1 MVIGVP
7 KEIKNNENRVALTPS
22 GAHELAMHG
31 HKVCVQTSAG
41 TNSGFADEDYIAAGA
56 EILPS
61 IEDVYAAAEM
71 VMKVKEP
78 IEPEYALVRRGQLV
92 FTYFHFASSEA
103 LTRAMITSGAVCC
116 AYETVERGDGTLPLL
131 IPMSEIAGR
140 MAAQE
145 GAYYLERPRGGRGIL
160 MGGVP
165 GVRPAK
171 VVVIGGGVVGTAA
184 ARVAAGMG
192 ADVTICDISLRRLS
206 YLADVMPAN
215 VRTLMSNPFN
225 LREEVRRADLV
236 IGSVLIPGA
245 SAPKLVTAE
254 MVRGMK
260 RGAVIVDV
268 AIDQGGCCETSH
280 PTTHENPT
288 YYVDGVLHYAVA
300 NIPGAVPC
308 TSTAALTNATL
319 PYAVQLADKG
329 WKRACRESMEL
340 YRGLNV
346 VEGKVTYQG
355 VAEAWNLPYDPL
367 GL

>member
-1 MVIGVP
+1 MIIGVP
-7 KEIKNNENRVALTPS
+7 KEIKNNENRVALTPA
-22 GAHELAMHG
+22 GAHELAARG
-31 HKVCVQTSAG
+31 HTVYVQASAG
-41 TNSGFADEDYIAAGA
+41 ENSGFSDEDYVAAGA
-56 EILPS
+56 KILPS
-61 IEDVYAAAEM
+61 IEQVYAAAEM
-71 VMKVKEP
+71 IMKVKEP
-78 IEPEYALVRRGQLV
+78 IEPEYSLVRQGQLL
-92 FTYFHFASSEA
+92 FTYFHFASCEP
-103 LTRAMITSGAVCC
+103 LTRAMIDS
-116 AYETVERGDGTLPLL
+116 
-131 IPMSEIAGR
+131 
-140 MAAQE
+140 
-145 GAYYLERPRGGRGIL
+145 
-160 MGGVP
+160 
-165 GVRPAK
+165 
-171 VVVIGGGVVGTAA
+171 
-184 ARVAAGMG
+184 GMG
-192 ADVTICDISLRRLS
+192 ADVTICDISLPRLA

-215 VRTLMSNPFN
+215 VHTLMSSRYN
-225 LREEVRRADLV
+225 LSEEVRTADLV

-254 MVRGMK
+254 MVRTMK

-329 WKRACRESMEL
+329 WKRACRDSMEL

-346 VEGKVTYQG
+346 VEGKVTYRG
-355 VAEAWNLPYDPL
+355 VAEAWGLPYEPV

>member
-1 MVIGVP
+1 MLFLFCIQNERPHSCAASRLRLYLLQHPVP
-7 KEIKNNENRVALTPS
+7 TLFGFQLLVQGRLAVVEQEVFVVLEIPLTAVF
-22 GAHELAMHG
+22 GDERMGGGREGQFGDEDHHLLTLGECLL
-31 HKVCVQTSAG
+31 HKVEGRFQ
-41 TNSGFADEDYIAAGA
+41 
-56 EILPS
+56 
-61 IEDVYAAAEM
+61 
-71 VMKVKEP
+71 
-78 IEPEYALVRRGQLV
+78 RG
-92 FTYFHFASSEA
+92 
-103 LTRAMITSGAVCC
+103 
-116 AYETVERGDGTLPLL
+116 
-131 IPMSEIAGR
+131 AGR
-140 MAAQE
+140 
-145 GAYYLERPRGGRGIL
+145 LL
-160 MGGVP
+160 GGVP
-165 GVRPAK
+165 GVKPAK
-171 VVVIGGGVVGTAA
+171 VLVIGGGVVGTAA

-192 ADVTICDISLRRLS
+192 ADVTICDISLPRLA

-215 VRTLMSNPFN
+215 VHTLMSNRYN
-225 LREEVRRADLV
+225 LSEEVRTADLV

-254 MVRGMK
+254 MVRTMK

-346 VEGKVTYQG
+346 VEGKVTYRG
-355 VAEAWNLPYDPL
+355 VAEAWDLPYEPV